1 MKQKNKGYFNLDKSY
16 KYTLNKL
23 HRGRLESAPIKHICN
38 IPHRAITIDDNLNCL
53 LCICDGWLPIP
64 VGSVNDFN
72 SIEEVFQG
80 DVAKILQS
88 DIDSKK
94 YTWCAVEHCG
104 IKKHNIQHEHYTLIV
119 NIDRSCNLQCP
130 SCRREKYL
138 VTDGELYN
146 KKVEAANK
154 ILQWLENFNKP
165 IRIITSGDGDPLASL
180 IMRPII
186 KNWKFKK
193 NQNLLL
199 KTNGLL
205 IKKQLK
211 NSELLDNIEVF
222 DISIDAGSKDVY
234 EKIRLG
240 GSWEVLIDNFDF
252 LFEKNKQDKTVLNFA
267 LQNDNFSDLYNFA
280 DICERY
286 QFRGVVHQLDDWGT
300 WNDAVVLHPDEWTQ
314 KNGYFFDHDVLAGSH
329 VNFEKCKNMVS
340 ELKGHELIEFSP
352 AVIGRLDL
360 HESN

>member
-1 MKQKNKGYFNLDKSY
+1 MTRNNGYFNLDKAY
-16 KYTLNKL
+16 KFTLNKL
-23 HRGRLESAPIKHICN
+23 HRGRLESNPIKNKCN
-38 IPHRAITIDDNLNCL
+38 VPYRTITVDDNLNCL
-53 LCICDGWLPIP
+53 LCTCDGWLPIP
-64 VGSVNDFN
+64 VGCVNDFN

-80 DVAKILQS
+80 NISRIIQS

-104 IKKHNIQHEHYTLIV
+104 IKKRDIQHEYYTLMI

-138 VTDGELYN
+138 VTNGELYN
-146 KKVEAANK
+146 KKLEAANK

-165 IRIITSGDGDPLASL
+165 IKIITSGDGDPLASL

-193 NQNLLL
+193 NQDLLL

-205 IKKQLK
+205 IKKQLR
-211 NSELLDNIEVF
+211 NSQILDNIEVF

-240 GSWEVLIDNFDF
+240 GSWEALIENFDF
-252 LFEKNKQDKTVLNFA
+252 LLEKNKQDKTVLNFA
-267 LQNDNFSDLYNFA
+267 LQNNNFNDLYNFA
-280 DICERY
+280 DLCVKY

-300 WNDAVVLHPDEWTQ
+300 WNDAIALQPDEWTQ
-314 KNGYFFDHDVLAGSH
+314 KNGYFFDHNVLNPAH
-329 VNFEKCKNMVS
+329 ANFKRCINMVY
-340 ELKGHELIEFSP
+340 ELKGHKLIKLSP
-352 AVIGRLDL
+352 AIIERLDL
-360 HESN
+360 YESK